1 MSKVQLLCCILFTC
15 VKFMCVHHARKNYTT
30 VESTCTLVKCVNPMP
45 CFFNSTKR
53 TGCRQPHPPPRHILN
68 AWKRLLILSKL
79 FQYWYYLWMCFT
91 YVLCH
96 DLHFMLMFS
105 GHLLKHLFKGGQGL
119 TRLFSNKII
128 NVTQGLPSFLSRP
141 VV

>member
-1 MSKVQLLCCILFTC
+1 
-15 VKFMCVHHARKNYTT
+15 
-30 VESTCTLVKCVNPMP
+30 
-45 CFFNSTKR
+45 
-53 TGCRQPHPPPRHILN
+53 
-68 AWKRLLILSKL
+68 
-79 FQYWYYLWMCFT
+79 MCFT

-128 NVTQGLPSFLSRP
+128 NVTQGLPSFLSRLLTSEFTLFQNSSLLIH
-141 VV
+141 VLQFVNCWWTVSKFKKERIKKWLCGVHILGILLKTRI

>member
-1 MSKVQLLCCILFTC
+1 
-15 VKFMCVHHARKNYTT
+15 
-30 VESTCTLVKCVNPMP
+30 
-45 CFFNSTKR
+45 
-53 TGCRQPHPPPRHILN
+53 
-68 AWKRLLILSKL
+68 
-79 FQYWYYLWMCFT
+79 MCFT

-128 NVTQGLPSFLSRP
+128 VTQGLPSFLSRP